1 MREEEESRMKKRRF
15 ISVLTVAALA
25 LFGVLPAVAQH
36 SAASK
41 KAPAKSAVTT
51 HAATSLVDLNSATS
65 DQLKALPGIGDAYAQ
80 KIIAGRPY
88 ANKTQL
94 KSKNIIPAA
103 TYDKIA
109 GLVIAKQPAKPKK

>member
-1 MREEEESRMKKRRF
+1 MKKRLV
-15 ISVLTVAALA
+15 SVLTVAALA
-25 LFGVLPAVAQH
+25 LFGILPAMAQQT
-36 SAASK
+36 AGGK
-41 KAPAKSAVTT
+41 KAPTKPAVTHT
-51 HAATSLVDLNSATS
+51 ATSLVDLNSATV

-88 ANKTQL
+88 ANKAQL

-109 GLVIAKQPAKPKK
+109 GLVIAKQPPKAKK

>member
-1 MREEEESRMKKRRF
+1 MKRRF

-25 LFGVLPAVAQH
+25 LFGILPAMAQQT
-36 SAASK
+36 AGGK
-41 KAPAKSAVTT
+41 KASPKQATT
-51 HAATSLVDLNSATS
+51 QAATSLVDLNTATK

-88 ANKTQL
+88 ANKAQL

-103 TYDKIA
+103 TYNKIA
-109 GLVIAKQPAKPKK
+109 NLVIAKAPAKSGK